1 VLAGKKAMLQF
12 RQNNLKSIRD
22 QFLALVTQEYPAL
35 DRQRLSD
42 LTSENLFSPF
52 TVSLPEIVLQQ
63 ATDFISKAYALRST
77 ESYLQQHEAKMKTLG
92 LKDPGNKAICM
103 SYDFHWDGS
112 SLKLIEVN
120 TNAAFLLMSHWL
132 YRAHGIQSELQ
143 ENIIPALK
151 SSVLEE
157 MKLFG
162 RESKSPRIAI
172 IDEAPQE
179 QRLFIEF
186 ILFEEMFKSFSWPC
200 ETIDAKDLMPENFDF
215 IYNRTTDFY
224 LTSGHLKNLR
234 KAYFEKQ
241 ACFSPNPFEYYLLA
255 DKQRMIEWSQS
266 QLLPC
271 LGENRTMSP
280 ENSEEIW
287 THRKKYFFKP
297 MRSFGSK
304 QSYRG
309 GTVSRKMFDEIIHQ
323 GFIAQ
328 EFIPAPEM
336 EFEAPEGK
344 LSLKY
349 DLRFYAYQDQLQGVI
364 ARLYQGQT
372 TNLRTTHGGFAP
384 VIFKS

>member
-1 VLAGKKAMLQF
+1 M
-12 RQNNLKSIRD
+12 KSVRD
-22 QFLALVTQEYPAL
+22 RFLSLVTQKYQAL
-35 DRQRLSD
+35 NPQRLSE

-52 TVSLPEIVLQQ
+52 SISLPKAVLEQ
-63 ATDFISKAYALRST
+63 AKEFISKAYALRNSL
-77 ESYLQQHEAKMKTLG
+77 SYLQQHENRMNTLG
-92 LKDPGNKAICM
+92 LRDPGNKAICM
-103 SYDFHWDGS
+103 SYDFHWNGS
-112 SLKLIEVN
+112 SLKLIEIN

-132 YRAHGIQSELQ
+132 YKAHGIESDLQ
-143 ENIIPALK
+143 EKIIPALK
-151 SSVLEE
+151 ASVLQE
-157 MKLFG
+157 MNLFG
-162 RESKSPRIAI
+162 RNTATPKVAI
-172 IDEAPQE
+172 IDESPQE

-186 ILFEEMFKSFSWPC
+186 LLFEEMFKNFSWPC
-200 ETIDAKDLMPENFDF
+200 EIIDAKDLKPESFDF
-215 IYNRTTDFY
+215 IYNRTTDFF
-224 LTSGHLKNLR
+224 LNSGQLKNLR

-241 ACFSPNPFEYYLLA
+241 ACISPNPFEYYLLA

-266 QLLPC
+266 NLLPC
-271 LGENRTMSP
+271 LGKNLPLIP
-280 ENSEEIW
+280 ENSDEVW
-287 THRKKYFFKP
+287 AGRKNYFFKP

-309 GTVSRKMFDEIIHQ
+309 GTISRKMFDEIIHQ

-328 EFIPAPEM
+328 EFVPAPEM

-384 VIFKS
+384 VIFK